1 MESIK
6 HKLGIAILVI
16 GLIASAALIWYLIAA
31 APDSGGTE
39 GTLVELLGKAG
50 QIAG

>member
-16 GLIASAALIWYLIAA
+16 GLLAAAALIWYLIAA
-31 APDSGGTE
+31 APDGGRTE
-39 GTLVELLGKAG
+39 GTLVELLRKAG
-50 QIAG
+50 QMLT